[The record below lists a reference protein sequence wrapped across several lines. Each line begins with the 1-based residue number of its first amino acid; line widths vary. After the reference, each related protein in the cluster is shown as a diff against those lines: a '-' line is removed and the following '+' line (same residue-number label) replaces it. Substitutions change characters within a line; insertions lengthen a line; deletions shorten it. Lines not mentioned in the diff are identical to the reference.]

1 MISMKLPDNVT
12 PEGLDGEIQ
21 YTSEWVEKNQMS
33 WSPTKE
39 IKMIKEA
46 LKQDHLYNDEE
57 LRKLKTRLR
66 HMMIVRKQLKRG
78 PGFGRAS

>member
-1 MISMKLPDNVT
+1 MISMKLPENVT

-21 YTSEWVEKNQMS
+21 YINEWVDRNQVS

-46 LKQDHLYNDEE
+46 LKQDHLYSDTE

-66 HMMIVRKQLKRG
+66 HMTIVRTQLKKG
-78 PGFGRAS
+78 PGFGK